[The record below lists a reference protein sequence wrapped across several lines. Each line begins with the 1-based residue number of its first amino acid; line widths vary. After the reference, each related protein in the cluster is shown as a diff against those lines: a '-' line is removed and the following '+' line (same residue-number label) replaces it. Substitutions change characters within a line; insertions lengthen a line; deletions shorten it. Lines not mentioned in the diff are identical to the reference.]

1 MELIIIFQRTALILA
16 IENKYIDVI
25 KLLLSY
31 PKLDINRKSVFLWL
45 FLKLIFIFFMIFID

>member
-1 MELIIIFQRTALILA
+1 MELIIIFQRTPLILA

-45 FLKLIFIFFMIFID
+45 FLKLIFIYFMIFID